1 LLSALLQSANEW
13 VDALEGRPFLGGAS
27 PDLADLA
34 VFGVVR
40 AVTGTDTFNDLM
52 QNSRIGGW
60 YARMF
65 EAVGPS
71 ARLS

>member
-1 LLSALLQSANEW
+1 VAA
-13 VDALEGRPFLGGAS
+13 VGDRRFLGGDE
-27 PDLADLA
+27 PCLADLA

-52 QNSRIGGW
+52 QSSSIGAW

-71 ARLS
+71 SRIE

>member
-1 LLSALLQSANEW
+1 M
-13 VDALEGRPFLGGAS
+13 GGGF

-52 QNSRIGGW
+52 QASGPGL
-60 YARMF
+60 
-65 EAVGPS
+65 AVGVDGGQGGRFS
-71 ARLS
+71 VG

>member
-1 LLSALLQSANEW
+1 MAA
-13 VDALEGRPFLGGAS
+13 VGGRRFLGGDQ
-27 PDLADLA
+27 PCLADLA

-40 AVTGTDTFNDLM
+40 SVTGTDTFNDLM
-52 QNSRIGGW
+52 QSSDIGGW

-71 ARLS
+71 SRIK